1 MYWNSIYD
9 IKKINIFFVFFAS
22 HSEFTKPTTKA
33 FVIPHK
39 LKMELAILLDPIDI
53 LYKRDWR
60 HLASIMGLD
69 DMIPSLDRIGG
80 QTELLLTALDYFN
93 VTLESIASVVRH
105 FGRED
110 AAVTIEKYSQTK

>member
-1 MYWNSIYD
+1 
-9 IKKINIFFVFFAS
+9 
-22 HSEFTKPTTKA
+22 
-33 FVIPHK
+33 
-39 LKMELAILLDPIDI
+39 MELAILLDPIDI
-53 LYKRDWR
+53 LHKRDWR

-69 DMIPSLDRIGG
+69 DMIPSLDRMGG

-93 VTLESIASVVRH
+93 VTLDSITSVVRH